1 MHAQSLQPSQVAEAG
16 WDGAAELVGV
26 EEAESTSGTPQHYAA
41 LTSISS
47 AGHAQLSQPRE
58 AAQAGGDGATELV
71 GIEEAESARLSAVQE
86 QPATRRTHMYCNPV
100 MLPMLAGMVPL
111 SWLPKR

>member
-47 AGHAQLSQPRE
+47 AGHAQLSQPSRV
-58 AAQAGGDGATELV
+58 AQAGWDGAAELV
-71 GIEEAESARLSAVQE
+71 AAKIAESPS
-86 QPATRRTHMYCNPV
+86 
-100 MLPMLAGMVPL
+100 
-111 SWLPKR
+111 